1 MAMPD
6 SEGKPI
12 LATVTV
18 TAPDGRKVSWVVA
31 FTDVADAARLPG
43 IVRRMEDSLDADRSE
58 SSGFSCRGYGPD
70 PLQSNVWSEGT
81 IG

>member
-1 MAMPD
+1 MATAD

-18 TAPDGRKVSWVVA
+18 TAPDGSKVSWVVA
-31 FTDVADAARLPG
+31 FTDAADAARLPG
-43 IVRRMEDSLDADRSE
+43 IVRRMEANLDADRFE

-70 PLQSNVWSEGT
+70 PLQSNA
-81 IG
+81 

>member
-1 MAMPD
+1 VATAD

-18 TAPDGRKVSWVVA
+18 TAPDGGKVSWVVA
-31 FTDVADAARLPG
+31 FTDAADAARLPG
-43 IVRRMEDSLDADRSE
+43 IVRRMEANLDADRLK

-70 PLQSNVWSEGT
+70 PLQSNA
-81 IG
+81 